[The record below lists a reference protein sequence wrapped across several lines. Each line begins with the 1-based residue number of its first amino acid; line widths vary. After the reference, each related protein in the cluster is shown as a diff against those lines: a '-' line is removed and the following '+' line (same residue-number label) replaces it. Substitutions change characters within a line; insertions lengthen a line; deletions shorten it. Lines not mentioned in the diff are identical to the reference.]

1 MKINKIIILDDESGN
16 VYMFD
21 FDNNIYE
28 DFSDFVVDINK
39 KYDLNLSE
47 SNCQWMIRETINII
61 VN

>member
-1 MKINKIIILDDESGN
+1 MKVNKIIILDYESGN

-39 KYDLNLSE
+39 KFDLNLIEASC
-47 SNCQWMIRETINII
+47 SWMIRKTINVI

>member
-1 MKINKIIILDDESGN
+1 MKINKIIILDFESGN

-28 DFSDFVVDINK
+28 DFSDFVKVINK
-39 KYDLNLSE
+39 EFDLNLQE
-47 SNCQWMIRETINII
+47 KNCEWMIRETINII